1 MKLAYLRPL
10 YEHSGPFA
18 SVYLATERHTADAA
32 KALALR
38 WRHARTELSRLGV
51 DETTLQAL
59 EEIVTDRDNSAPGRA
74 LFAADGQVVH
84 HEMLPEPPPRV
95 IPKVGELPH
104 VMPLLA
110 SRHEPVP
117 HVCVKADR
125 MGAEIIS
132 VADERRVTSVDG
144 IDWPIQKV
152 RAGGWSE
159 PNYQRS
165 AEETW
170 EANAREAA
178 AAVVREAEAVDAAVI
193 IIAGDVRAREL
204 IADDLGEPWSS
215 RVVIT
220 DRGAR
225 NAGADEELLEKEV
238 ARILR
243 EIRDRHLAEVMARFR
258 EGHGRGDAVAG
269 LEAVTDALRNGQVD
283 TLLVADGRV
292 RGELWFG
299 PQGHELATA
308 KKTLQEMGVPDPRPA
323 PAGSVLA
330 RAVAATDAE
339 ILFPRELDAL
349 DGLGAVLRYTQP

>member
-10 YEHSGPFA
+10 YEHSGPFT

-51 DETTLQAL
+51 DEATLRAL
-59 EEIVTDRDNSAPGRA
+59 EEIITDRDNAAPGRA
-74 LFAADGQVVH
+74 LFAADGRVVH
-84 HEMLPEPPPRV
+84 HEVLPEPPPQMLL
-95 IPKVGELPH
+95 KVGELPY

-110 SRHEPVP
+110 SRREPVP

-125 MGAEIIS
+125 TGAEIIS
-132 VADERRVTSVDG
+132 VTDKRQVTTVDG
-144 IDWPIQKV
+144 MDWPIRKV

-159 PNYQRS
+159 SHFQRN

-170 EANAREAA
+170 EANAREVA

-193 IIAGDVRAREL
+193 IVAGDVRAREL
-204 IADDLGEPWSS
+204 IAHDLGERWAS
-215 RVVIT
+215 RTVIT

-238 ARILR
+238 GRILR
-243 EIRDRHLAEVMARFR
+243 EVQDRRLAEVMARFR

-269 LEAVTDALRNGQVD
+269 LEAVTEALRNGQVE
-283 TLLVADGRV
+283 TLLAVGGRI

-299 PQGHELATA
+299 PQAHELATT
-308 KKTLQEMGVPDPRPA
+308 KKALQEMGVSDPRPA

-330 RAVAATDAE
+330 RAATATDAE
-339 ILFPRELDAL
+339 ILFPRELDAPG
-349 DGLGAVLRYTQP
+349 GLGAVLRYTQP